1 MEEREYLPY
10 GASFRVRLLL
20 CGLLFLCF
28 VFAENR
34 LLTPERTEKIYT
46 VMEQNVPP
54 EEWMQYTKDMFGWL
68 EEGKRG
74 ENEK

>member
-10 GASFRVRLLL
+10 GAFFRVRLLL
-20 CGLLFLCF
+20 CCLLFLCF

-54 EEWMQYTKDMFGWL
+54 EEWMLMEK
-68 EEGKRG
+68 
-74 ENEK
+74 ENEL